1 MKYKHIF
8 IKVFI
13 VGTLLV
19 IIQTMLQNMNG
30 FLSVI
35 NGLTKYLRPFI
46 YAMFIAVLLNPMVE
60 FAEKKLKFKRGMA
73 IAMSL
78 VALILFLTGTLLWFI
93 PNLIDSFEEI
103 IEKFPAFQE
112 NFNKYLEQIFAF
124 LREKNLLLMDGEEI
138 KQAIQDFFV
147 KNMNNIKALLISLGL
162 NVIDW
167 IVEIF
172 IILLGG
178 FLALYFIYNRE
189 YFMQYIKN
197 MIFIFYGD
205 KEADEGLDF
214 LIECKNIFLNYMAG
228 RIIISVIVGLIA
240 FAVMKIASVPYALL
254 NAVMIGVGNMIPYF
268 GSIAAG
274 IIAFI
279 LVLLSNPI
287 KCFYLLL
294 AIIIAQNVDGYI
306 IGPKIL
312 GKSVG
317 ISSFWIIASVII
329 MGNIMGTLGMFLGVP
344 IFAIIKLIYIRILKN
359 KRNGVHFLCT
369 DKENE
374 PKENRP
380 AGEK

>member
-73 IAMSL
+73 IAVSL
-78 VALILFLTGTLLWFI
+78 IALILFLTGTLLWFI

-112 NFNKYLEQIFAF
+112 NFNKYLERIFAF

-189 YFMQYIKN
+189 YFMQYIK
-197 MIFIFYGD
+197 I
-205 KEADEGLDF
+205 
-214 LIECKNIFLNYMAG
+214 
-228 RIIISVIVGLIA
+228 
-240 FAVMKIASVPYALL
+240 
-254 NAVMIGVGNMIPYF
+254 
-268 GSIAAG
+268 
-274 IIAFI
+274 
-279 LVLLSNPI
+279 
-287 KCFYLLL
+287 
-294 AIIIAQNVDGYI
+294 
-306 IGPKIL
+306 
-312 GKSVG
+312 
-317 ISSFWIIASVII
+317 
-329 MGNIMGTLGMFLGVP
+329 
-344 IFAIIKLIYIRILKN
+344 
-359 KRNGVHFLCT
+359 
-369 DKENE
+369 
-374 PKENRP
+374 
-380 AGEK
+380 

>member
-1 MKYKHIF
+1 
-8 IKVFI
+8 
-13 VGTLLV
+13 
-19 IIQTMLQNMNG
+19 
-30 FLSVI
+30 
-35 NGLTKYLRPFI
+35 
-46 YAMFIAVLLNPMVE
+46 
-60 FAEKKLKFKRGMA
+60 
-73 IAMSL
+73 
-78 VALILFLTGTLLWFI
+78 
-93 PNLIDSFEEI
+93 
-103 IEKFPAFQE
+103 
-112 NFNKYLEQIFAF
+112 
-124 LREKNLLLMDGEEI
+124 
-138 KQAIQDFFV
+138 
-147 KNMNNIKALLISLGL
+147 
-162 NVIDW
+162 
-167 IVEIF
+167 
-172 IILLGG
+172 
-178 FLALYFIYNRE
+178 
-189 YFMQYIKN
+189 

-240 FAVMKIASVPYALL
+240 FVVMKIASVPYALLNAVMIGVGNMIPYFGSIAAGIIAFILVLLSNPIKCVMKIASVPYALL

-359 KRNGVHFLCT
+359 KIFLDNCFCNYYGKYYGNSWNVFRCSYIRNNKTYLY
-369 DKENE
+369 KNI
-374 PKENRP
+374 K
-380 AGEK
+380 K

>member
-60 FAEKKLKFKRGMA
+60 FAEKKLKFKRGLA

-78 VALILFLTGTLLWFI
+78 AALILFLTGTLLWFI

-112 NFNKYLEQIFAF
+112 NFNKYLEKIFAF

-138 KQAIQDFFV
+138 KQAIEDFFV

-167 IVEIF
+167 IVEVF

-240 FAVMKIASVPYALL
+240 FAVMKIAKVPYALL
-254 NAVMIGVGNMIPYF
+254 NAVMIGVGNMIPY
-268 GSIAAG
+268 
-274 IIAFI
+274 
-279 LVLLSNPI
+279 LS
-287 KCFYLLL
+287 
-294 AIIIAQNVDGYI
+294 
-306 IGPKIL
+306 
-312 GKSVG
+312 
-317 ISSFWIIASVII
+317 
-329 MGNIMGTLGMFLGVP
+329 
-344 IFAIIKLIYIRILKN
+344 LIHI
-359 KRNGVHFLCT
+359 
-369 DKENE
+369 
-374 PKENRP
+374 
-380 AGEK
+380 

>member
-78 VALILFLTGTLLWFI
+78 IALILFLTGTLLWFI

-112 NFNKYLEQIFAF
+112 NFNKYLERIFAF

-279 LVLLSNPI
+279 LVLLSHPI

-294 AIIIAQNVDGYI
+294 AIVIAQNVDGYI

>member
-8 IKVFI
+8 AKIFI
-13 VGTLLV
+13 VGILL
-19 IIQTMLQNMNG
+19 ILIQTMFQNMDG
-30 FLSVI
+30 FLNI
-35 NGLTKYLRPFI
+35 IEGATRYLRPFI
-46 YAMFIAVLLNPMVE
+46 YAVFISVLLNPMVE
-60 FAEKKLKFKRGMA
+60 FAEHKLKFKRGMA
-73 IAMSL
+73 MAISL
-78 VALILFLTGTLLWFI
+78 IALIVFLVVILLWFI
-93 PNLIDSFEEI
+93 PNLIASFEEI
-103 IEKFPAFQE
+103 INKFPALQE
-112 NFNKYLEQIFAF
+112 QFNKYLEHIFAY

-147 KNMNNIKALLISLGL
+147 RNMNNIKNILISLGL

-167 IVEIF
+167 IIEIF

-189 YFMQYIKN
+189 YFMNYIKN
-197 MIFIFYGD
+197 IILIFYGE
-205 KEADEGLDF
+205 KEAEEGLEF

-228 RIIISVIVGLIA
+228 RIIISILVGIIA
-240 FAVMKIASVPYALL
+240 YIVMKVAGVPYALL
-254 NAVMIGVGNMIPYF
+254 NGVMIGVGNMIPYF

-274 IIAFI
+274 IVAFI

-287 KCFYLLL
+287 KTIYLLL
-294 AIIIAQNVDGYI
+294 AIIIAQNIDGYI

-344 IFAIIKLIYIRILKN
+344 IFAIIKIIYLRVLKN
-359 KRNGVHFLCT
+359 KKEKIQKEKLELT
-369 DKENE
+369 EKEN
-374 PKENRP
+374 
-380 AGEK
+380 